1 MEFEL
6 LELIGSVE
14 VIASRRGIHE
24 LRRLIKNYG
33 GTNWRKMKGHATV
46 RLRDGTIVDAELH
59 WYEAHGVGRRELKF
73 KKPIR

>member
-6 LELIGSVE
+6 LEPLRGIE

-33 GTNWRKMKGHATV
+33 GTSWRKMKGRATV
-46 RLRDGTIVDAELH
+46 RLRDGTIIDAELH

-73 KKPIR
+73 RKPIR

>member
-6 LELIGSVE
+6 LELIYGME
-14 VIASRRGIHE
+14 VIASGHGVRE
-24 LRRLIKNYG
+24 LRRLMRRYG
-33 GTNWRKMKGHATV
+33 GVNWRKMKGCARV